1 MKGNLWN
8 YMSSHFELAEYNNNN
23 NKKKK
28 KKKKKKKDVLM
39 WKKKRSKLTQAMQFI
54 SHLDV
59 DLEH

>member
-1 MKGNLWN
+1 
-8 YMSSHFELAEYNNNN
+8 MSSHFELAEYNNNN

-28 KKKKKKKDVLM
+28 KDVLM
-39 WKKKRSKLTQAMQFI
+39 WKKKQSKLTQAMQFI

>member
-1 MKGNLWN
+1 
-8 YMSSHFELAEYNNNN
+8 MSSHFELAEYNNNNNN

-39 WKKKRSKLTQAMQFI
+39 WKKKQSKMTQAMQFI

>member
-1 MKGNLWN
+1 
-8 YMSSHFELAEYNNNN
+8 MSSHFELAEYNNNN
-23 NKKKK
+23 NNNKKK